1 MNTESPAPAVLKFR
15 YTCARHQQKFV
26 EAMECA
32 GCSDPAKMEQVQRQ
46 LLAWFSQR
54 YPRLVLDHFHDATCL
69 GCEIEARFGHLR
81 EIGWAIRDLVNGMA
95 DAES

>member
-1 MNTESPAPAVLKFR
+1 MSTEPPAPAVLTFR
-15 YTCARHQQKFV
+15 YTCARHQQRFI
-26 EAMECA
+26 EAVQGA
-32 GCSDPAKMEQVQRQ
+32 GCCDPAMMEWVRRH